1 MRNDRSR
8 AAGPV
13 SEAPV
18 VLFDRISGI
27 VGYAIRRVERYLLAN
42 DRIRR
47 LERVAWDG
55 LKEDQLASRIRQ
67 ARRVLDGQ
75 SYLPFRRCTSVEVG
89 RHRATGLDRWRTV
102 AKVPY
107 VRNDG
112 TATRAP
118 VAVEGDHVARWGA
131 GYTRLV
137 RKGCKG
143 IGGSV
148 CLDGRPYC

>member
-67 ARRVLDGQ
+67 ARRVLHGQ
-75 SYLPFRRCTSVEVG
+75 SYLPFRRCTPVEVG
-89 RHRATGLDRWRTV
+89 RHRGTGLNRGRPV
-102 AKVPY
+102 AKVPD
-107 VRNDG
+107 VRNDRSAAR
-112 TATRAP
+112 TP
-118 VAVEGDHVARWGA
+118 VAVEGDHVARWDA
-131 GYTRLV
+131 GNARLV
-137 RKGCKG
+137 GKGCEG
-143 IGGSV
+143 VGGSV
-148 CLDGRPYC
+148 CPDGQPYR